1 MKICRIC
8 KKNKKNK
15 EFNKNRALE
24 DQLQTYCRKCQKEL
38 NRKYYQQKK
47 NKKIKSYE
55 IEYKIPVTIKPNT
68 MTATDKML
76 QKLHR
81 KRYEQACTNY
91 ASKVFY
97 DAQNEP
103 QSLWER
109 IKSLF

>member
-24 DQLQTYCRKCQKEL
+24 DGLQTYCRECQKEL
-38 NRKYYQQKK
+38 NHQYYLK
-47 NKKIKSYE
+47 NKKLKSHE
-55 IEYKIPVTIKPNT
+55 IEHKIPVRIVKTQYTP
-68 MTATDKML
+68 
-76 QKLHR
+76 R
-81 KRYEQACTNY
+81 KRRLTQEELYYIKKGFNN
-91 ASKVFY
+91 
-97 DAQNEP
+97 AQNEP